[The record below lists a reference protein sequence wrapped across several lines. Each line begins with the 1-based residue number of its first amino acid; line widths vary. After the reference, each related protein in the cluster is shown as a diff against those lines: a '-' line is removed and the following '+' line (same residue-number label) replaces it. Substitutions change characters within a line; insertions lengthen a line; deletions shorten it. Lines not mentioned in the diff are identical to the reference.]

1 MTEPTTGASPLVE
14 CPREALGPLSHVVPD
29 TPWTTTT
36 LQAMQNRKAVV
47 YVDLPHSPR
56 NMVVTVRGGDGPGD
70 HDQAYVFGGSNS
82 EGLKRF
88 VAGVTRPTEFIVDE
102 SLSQL
107 ILDVHPAATPRDAM
121 CCWFE
126 RLELPPT
133 TPSSAPVRRL
143 RASDVDAI
151 CEFVPPW
158 AFRTFESPKDMVLS
172 GACFAVELNGKI
184 ASIAYVADKS
194 IKYARISVS
203 TAAPSRRKHYGFAA
217 ARRLMEH
224 LANDGRLVCALAP
237 RSSAS
242 AVHFAMKLGFPQKA
256 LLRTYKVVP
265 AAAAEAPAA
274 EAPAA
279 AAPA

>member
-1 MTEPTTGASPLVE
+1 MTSQTAAGLPLVE
-14 CPREALGPLSHVVPD
+14 CPRESLGHLSHVVPD

-36 LQAMQNRKAVV
+36 LQAMQNRKASV
-47 YVDLPHSPR
+47 YVDVPQAPR
-56 NMVVTVRGGDGPGD
+56 NMAVSVRGGDAPGD
-70 HDQAYVFGGSNS
+70 HDQAYIFGTPDS
-82 EGLKRF
+82 EGLRTF
-88 VAGVTRPTEFIVDE
+88 VAGVARPTEFIVDE
-102 SLSQL
+102 SLSQM
-107 ILDVHPAATPRDAM
+107 ILDLHPGAVTRDAM

-203 TAAPSRRKHYGFAA
+203 TAAPCRRKHYGFAA

-224 LANDGRLVCALAP
+224 LANDGRLVSTLAP
-237 RSSAS
+237 RRSAA

-265 AAAAEAPAA
+265 GAVVAPA
-274 EAPAA
+274 
-279 AAPA
+279 